1 MPAPVLLFVYNR
13 PDHVKRT
20 VEALQHNTLAAQ
32 SNLYVYSDGARD
44 ESQQAAVNE
53 VRQFVRTI
61 TGFKSVTIIER
72 PKNWGLARSIIDGVS
87 IRVNEAGKVIVLEDD
102 LITAPYFLQFMNDA
116 LDLYENEPR
125 VGHIQ
130 GCDFTQDP
138 SLPDTFLIKWTGSW
152 GWGTWK
158 RAWKYFNSDGRA
170 LLDELERRNLTYTF
184 DFNGKYGYTRMLRR
198 QIEGK
203 NNSWAI
209 RWNAS
214 LFLNDMLSLNVGKSL
229 VQNEGFDGSG
239 TNCGGGGLYAST
251 LYMKRLP
258 VERIEPIEENIQARM
273 AYVRYYARTNSFMAK
288 AIRRIKRTLKG
299 DFGA

>member
-61 TGFKSVTIIER
+61 TGFKSVIIIER

-138 SLPDTFLIKWTGSW
+138 FGSIKAVTGGLQAVYPAAFRVS
-152 GWGTWK
+152 GNNHVIT
-158 RAWKYFNSDGRA
+158 SDGFFDA
-170 LLDELERRNLTYTF
+170 LNKLPR
-184 DFNGKYGYTRMLRR
+184 
-198 QIEGK
+198 
-203 NNSWAI
+203 
-209 RWNAS
+209 
-214 LFLNDMLSLNVGKSL
+214 LFFVFKIA
-229 VQNEGFDGSG
+229 V
-239 TNCGGGGLYAST
+239 
-251 LYMKRLP
+251 K
-258 VERIEPIEENIQARM
+258 
-273 AYVRYYARTNSFMAK
+273 
-288 AIRRIKRTLKG
+288 
-299 DFGA
+299 